1 MNRVWL
7 VQQRI
12 PFLAVAAMFSLLATV
27 NATTLQF
34 VATDLADVTPGEDL
48 WRYEYKVEGNT
59 FSQGQFVDVLFD
71 PLLYGALTAGP
82 SPGGDWDV
90 AVLQQ
95 PAPVNLPPFDRGI
108 FDAFALVNDPS
119 IDGIFSVNFVYLGS
133 GSPGSQPFEIYAS
146 DAALLESGFTTP
158 SGTVVPEPSTLLTL
172 AFAAVAVACLRTA
185 RAHAS
190 RS

>member
-12 PFLAVAAMFSLLATV
+12 SLLAVAAMFSLVATV

-34 VATDLADVTPGEDL
+34 VATDLVDVTPGEDL
-48 WRYEYKVEGNT
+48 WRYDYKVSGST
-59 FSQGQFVDVLFD
+59 FSQGQFFDVLFD

-82 SPGGDWDV
+82 SPSGDWDV

-95 PAPVNLPPFDRGI
+95 PAPLTLPPFDKGI
-108 FDAFALVNDPS
+108 FDAFALVNDPA
-119 IDGIFSVNFVYLGS
+119 IDGIFSVNFVYLG
-133 GSPGSQPFEIYAS
+133 GGTPGSQPFEIYGS
-146 DAALLESGFTTP
+146 NGALLEPGFTTP
-158 SGTVVPEPSTLLTL
+158 PGTVVPEPSALLTL
-172 AFAAVAVACLRTA
+172 SFAAAALTGLKVRRLRT
-185 RAHAS
+185 S